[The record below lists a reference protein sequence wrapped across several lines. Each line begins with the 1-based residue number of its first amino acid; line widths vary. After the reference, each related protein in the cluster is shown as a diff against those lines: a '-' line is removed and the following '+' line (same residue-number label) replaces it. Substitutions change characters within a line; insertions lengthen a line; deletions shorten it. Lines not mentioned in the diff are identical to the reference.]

1 MQTQFLSLTKLQA
14 QRSSIFLRSM
24 FLFLKIHHSDALED
38 TPQVRASV
46 GTQDIAAYIE
56 WNKQYGSFPVEQDAS

>member
-1 MQTQFLSLTKLQA
+1 
-14 QRSSIFLRSM
+14 M

-56 WNKQYGSFPVEQDAS
+56 WNKQYGSFPVEEDAS